1 MELKKHLLLP
11 FLAMSLAVSC
21 SEKEGSENEGSDS
34 WGDNIPEGNTEVTI
48 SADRKSVYLNPLS
61 GWVIYVPL
69 IDDVDR
75 FWREYENF
83 PSSEGTVNVFDYGN
97 IIYLRGS
104 WTDFNP
110 EEGVYIWQDGID
122 ETKYPLA
129 RSLRLFEEGAKER
142 GLKLAFTLKC
152 DSRDA
157 NAQCTPPFVKEKMDE
172 KYGAD
177 AGGSLS
183 SDGKTHVPG
192 KGYFNFTLGS
202 VGNERHYWSP
212 YPDDPVFQEEYAKF
226 INALAAEYD
235 DPEKTA
241 FISGLGMGKWGEYH
255 TCVYSTGD
263 ESPKIPVFDW
273 VTDTYINAFKYT
285 PCFTNYHKMVGTIV
299 GEGTGSPDSEG
310 MLTSAIEKGFCMRHD
325 AFGMRAETF
334 GYATW
339 EKKFIANWTYKVP
352 VAGEGGWIVNQ
363 GGYDENGNPKNY
375 LTQYDGPREL
385 RIGEYED
392 MNSAY
397 VNMMDLR
404 YDATYTSGETW
415 SWFNDA
421 FDYVEKF
428 VQEDCYRIYPDRV
441 TIPSKMTNG
450 KEYTIQHRWLN
461 LGHAYCPTNIRP
473 YDGRFKVAFA
483 IMNTETGEII
493 GDNIFFDEQA
503 HPHDWVSGRSSYDFT
518 IKPENIPAGPY
529 NLCVGIVDLALGNP
543 DEGDYRIGIRIA
555 AQGDYTEGGWLKL
568 GKVAI
573 VD

>member
-1 MELKKHLLLP
+1 MKKIQKRLSVLLL
-11 FLAMSLAVSC
+11 LAIAVSC
-21 SEKEGSENEGSDS
+21 GEKAVPDDGSGSAD
-34 WGDNIPEGNTEVTI
+34 IPEGNVEVSFKANRTGFI
-48 SADRKSVYLNPLS
+48 PNPLS

-83 PSSEGTVNVFDYGN
+83 QSSEGTVNVFDYGN
-97 IIYLRGS
+97 VIYLRGS

-122 ETKYPLA
+122 EDKYPLA

-157 NAQCTPPFVKEKMDE
+157 NANCTPDFVKEKMDAA
-172 KYGAD
+172 YGTE
-177 AGGSLS
+177 AGGTEDDPAS
-183 SDGKTHVPG
+183 G

-202 VGNERHYWSP
+202 VPRHYWSP
-212 YPDDPVFQEEYAKF
+212 YPDDPIFQEEYAKF

-235 DPEKTA
+235 NPEKTA

-255 TCVYSTGD
+255 TCIYSTGD
-263 ESPKIPVFDW
+263 ETPKIPVFNW
-273 VTDTYINAFKYT
+273 VTDTYINAFRKT

-299 GEGTGSPDSEG
+299 GEGSGSPDSEG

-325 AFGMRAETF
+325 AFGMRAESF

-352 VAGEGGWIVNQ
+352 VAGEGGWIVTQ

-385 RIGEYED
+385 RQGEYDD
-392 MNSAY
+392 MHGAY

-404 YDATYTSGETW
+404 YDASYTQGETW

-421 FDYVEKF
+421 FDLVEKF
-428 VQEDCYRIYPDRV
+428 VDEDCYRIYPDRV
-441 TIPSKMTNG
+441 TVPTRISNG
-450 KEYTIQHRWLN
+450 NTCTIQHRWLN
-461 LGHAYCPTNIRP
+461 LGHAYCPTNIKP
-473 YDGRFKVAFA
+473 YQDRFKVAFA
-483 IMNTETGEII
+483 IMDTDTGKII
-493 GDNIFFDEQA
+493 GKNIFFDGNA
-503 HPHDWVSGRSSYDFT
+503 HPHDWISGRSSYELE
-518 IKPENIPAGPY
+518 IVPEGVSVGAY
-529 NLCVGIVDLALGNP
+529 DLCVGIVDLALGDP
-543 DEGDYRIGIRIA
+543 DNGDYRIGIRIA
-555 AQGDYTEGGWLKL
+555 AKGEYTEDGWLKL
-568 GKVAI
+568 GEVT
-573 VD
+573 VSD

>member
-1 MELKKHLLLP
+1 MNLFRKLQFLLLVLTV
-11 FLAMSLAVSC
+11 FAC
-21 SEKEGSENEGSDS
+21 SEKEGPDGGDDSGSV
-34 WGDNIPEGNTEVTI
+34 PEGNVEVSFMPVRSGYI
-48 SADRKSVYLNPLS
+48 PNPLS

-202 VGNERHYWSP
+202 VGHERHYWSP

-263 ESPKIPVFDW
+263 ESPKIQVFNR

-363 GGYDENGNPKNY
+363 GYYDENGNPKNY
-375 LTQYDGPREL
+375 LTQYSGPREL
-385 RIGEYED
+385 RVGEYED
-392 MNSAY
+392 MRSAY

-404 YDATYTSGETW
+404 YDASYTSGETW

-421 FDYVEKF
+421 FDLVQQF
-428 VQEDCYRIYPDRV
+428 VDEDCYRIYPDYV
-441 TIPSKMTNG
+441 SIPSG
-450 KEYTIQHRWLN
+450 KLECRQTYTVQHRWLN
-461 LGHAYCPTNIRP
+461 LGHAYCPTNIKPFR
-473 YDGRFKVAFA
+473 DRFKVAFA
-483 IMNTETGEII
+483 ILDSTTGEIV
-493 GDNIFFDEQA
+493 GDNIFFDNNAQ
-503 HPHDWVSGRSSYDFT
+503 PHDWTAGKKSYDMEIVPNGVSVGSYDFC
-518 IKPENIPAGPY
+518 
-529 NLCVGIVDLALGNP
+529 LGIVDLAQGDP
-543 DEGDYRIGIRIA
+543 DNGDYRIGIGIA
-555 AQGDYTEGGWLKL
+555 ADGDYTESGWLKL
-568 GKVAI
+568 GKI
-573 VD
+573 SF